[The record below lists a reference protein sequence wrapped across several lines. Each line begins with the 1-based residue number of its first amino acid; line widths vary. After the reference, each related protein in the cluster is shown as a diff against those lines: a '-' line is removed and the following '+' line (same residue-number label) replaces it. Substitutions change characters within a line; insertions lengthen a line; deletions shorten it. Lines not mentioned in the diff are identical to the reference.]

1 MSDSGS
7 WYTSYPSINHWH
19 GGVGHRQ
26 YAEALR
32 KFNGPL
38 HLYLHVPFCKKL
50 CHYCICNV
58 LISSDREKIQTF
70 VDHLCR
76 EIDNLKAYEPDVR
89 DVHFG
94 GGTPS
99 HLDRRQF
106 SQLCGKLDE
115 LTDLR
120 SLKEVAMEIDPRT
133 VTVDDLSH
141 YAGHGIN
148 RISFGIQDYDP
159 RVQAAINREQ
169 PPELIDGLL
178 ERRHLFKG
186 VNFDL
191 LYGLPLQTM
200 QTVEATVQ
208 RVLKQR
214 PDRITLLK
222 YCHAPEV
229 RRHMKLINVT
239 DLPPDTLLPVMF
251 DFIRE
256 SLMGAGYKWIGL
268 DHFALPTDSL
278 ATGVI
283 GRTFNGF
290 TSGTDEMIGLGPT
303 TTSVFGR
310 LYAQAHY
317 DLKEYYAR
325 VNAGEFP
332 ILRGYEMTEDDLIRR
347 KTMFRILCKQQVD
360 FEFNKWYFDEEIK
373 RLRLMPDL
381 VKFNAWDM
389 TVTDIGRHRLREIC
403 RVFDV
408 KGHKIAQLDMARRP
422 REASPAHQSA

>member
-1 MSDSGS
+1 MSDS

-19 GGVGHRQ
+19 EGVGHAQ
-26 YAEALR
+26 YRDALTR
-32 KFNGPL
+32 FTDPL
-38 HLYLHVPFCKKL
+38 HLYLHIPFCKKL
-50 CHYCICNV
+50 CLYCICNV
-58 LISSDREKIQTF
+58 KISNDREKIQTF

-76 EIDNLKAYEPDVR
+76 EIDNLKTYEPDIR

-106 SQLCGKLDE
+106 SQLCDKLDT

-133 VTVDDLSH
+133 VSIYDLAH
-141 YAGHGIN
+141 YASHGVN
-148 RISFGIQDYDP
+148 RISFGVQDYDP
-159 RVQAAINREQ
+159 AVQKAINREQ

-178 ERRHLFKG
+178 EARHLFKG

-200 QTVEATVQ
+200 DTVKATLR
-208 RVLKQR
+208 RVLQQR

-239 DLPPDTLLPVMF
+239 DLPANPEAMF
-251 DFIRE
+251 EFIRDA
-256 SLMGAGYKWIGL
+256 LIRDGYRWIGL
-268 DHFALPTDSL
+268 DHFALPHDSL
-278 ATGVI
+278 AKGPV

-290 TSGTDEMIGLGPT
+290 TSGTAEMIGLGPT
-303 TTSVFGR
+303 TTSVFGN

-317 DLKEYYAR
+317 DLHAYYQA

-332 ILRGYEMTEDDLIRR
+332 ILRGYEMTEDDEIRR
-347 KTMFRILCKQQVD
+347 GIIFDILCKQDAFVPWD
-360 FEFNKWYFDEEIK
+360 YTDEWNKLDK
-373 RLRLMPDL
+373 MRDLCRLDIRRLH
-381 VKFNAWDM
+381 
-389 TVTDIGRHRLREIC
+389 VTDKGRHRLREIC
-403 RVFDV
+403 KVFDV
-408 KGHKIAQLDMARRP
+408 KGHRIAQLNMTRRE
-422 REASPAHQSA
+422 RAASPADQPA